1 MREVWLRKLHLSI
14 YEIILLTACA
24 VIALLMLVRVFYGTE
39 LTDEAFYVSN
49 TMAMMRGNVPYVYG
63 GFGFA
68 TGGTFP
74 LIPFLFV
81 YGLFVP
87 DDAGIF
93 LYSRICFMLFW
104 WLTVVVGYRFLK
116 KDFKRSSA
124 LLISAFMLAFAG
136 GGQGLYN
143 FSYNTTPLAV
153 TYMAGLIIYDAV
165 EHKSKRSPLK
175 LFLSGFLMGI
185 AFLGHAG
192 YAVAILTF
200 AIVIVIRTKGIKGKI
215 LNVVCCVAGGL
226 LELAVVFIP
235 IIAQTSLSSVLG
247 GTRMYW
253 KPVWK
258 PLALGYIRDIT
269 TGKLAEVAGLFGLIL
284 PCFIVAVAVAYALS
298 TRYIRE
304 NEKKLEKSGYAA
316 LAVSAVVVAM
326 VLLFARLQVRATASS
341 GNWYWGAIA
350 TLGIPALFCLR
361 KHRGHPVLLY
371 MGIYPIVYSF
381 GEILFVTNSTSLS
394 RLSYAAPALAIY
406 FLVMLN
412 EDGELTRLLAAVAV
426 AACTMAMMVNN
437 YRYVYRDGHF
447 AKLTSV
453 VKSGVYKGIRTT
465 GDRAKD
471 LPELEEY
478 LNKVIAGGE
487 PYAFRDNVP
496 AGYLM
501 VRTGTM
507 CDKSTWDCMNYA
519 YLADNNRDIYDNP
532 TELYAYYQKRGMFP
546 KKYIYVEYGSYDK
559 LSIDDDGYKFT
570 EFVRS
575 CYEKTADFALNA
587 TFRRVVVYEYKGGFD
602 GNFGPWTERDKSR

>member
-1 MREVWLRKLHLSI
+1 MREVQLRKSRFSL
-14 YEIILLTACA
+14 YETILLAACA

-63 GFGFA
+63 SFGFG
-68 TGGTFP
+68 TGGTFL

-93 LYSRICFMLFW
+93 LFSRICFMLFW
-104 WLTVVVGYRFLK
+104 WLTVAVGYRFLK

-124 LLISAFMLAFAG
+124 LLVSVFMLAFAG

-175 LFLSGFLMGI
+175 LVLAGFLMGI

-200 AIVIVIRTKGIKGKI
+200 AIVIVIRTEGIKGKI

-235 IIAQTSLSSVLG
+235 IIAQTSLPAVLD

-269 TGKLAEVAGLFGLIL
+269 TSKLAEVAGLFGMII

-316 LAVSAVVVAM
+316 LAVSAVVVAL

-341 GNWYWGAIA
+341 DNWYWGAIA
-350 TLGIPALFCLR
+350 VLGIPALFCLR

-406 FLVMLN
+406 FLVILN
-412 EDGELTRLLAAVAV
+412 EVGELARLLAAVAV
-426 AACTMAMMVNN
+426 ATCTMAMMVNN

-465 GDRAKD
+465 GERARD

-501 VRTGTM
+501 ARAGTM
-507 CDKSTWDCMNYA
+507 CDKSTWDSMNYA

-532 TELYAYYQKRGMFP
+532 MALYAYYQKRGMFP

-559 LSIDDDGYKFT
+559 LSIDDDGYKFS
-570 EFVRS
+570 EFVRG

-602 GNFGPWTERDKSR
+602 GNFGPWTERDKLR

>member
-1 MREVWLRKLHLSI
+1 MREVRLGKLRLSL
-14 YEIILLTACA
+14 YETILLAACA
-24 VIALLMLVRVFYGTE
+24 VMALLMLVRVFYGTE

-104 WLTVVVGYRFLK
+104 WLTVAVGYHFLK

-124 LLISAFMLAFAG
+124 LLASAFMLAFAG

-143 FSYNTTPLAV
+143 FSYNTLPLAM
-153 TYMAGLIIYDAV
+153 TYMAGLLIYDAV
-165 EHKSKRSPLK
+165 EHKVKRSPLK

-185 AFLGHAG
+185 AFLGHVG

-215 LNVVCCVAGGL
+215 LNVSYCVAGGL
-226 LELAVVFIP
+226 LEIAVVFIP
-235 IIAQTSLSSVLG
+235 IIAQTSLPAVLDG
-247 GTRMYW
+247 VGMYR
-253 KPVWK
+253 KPVGN
-258 PLALGYIRDIT
+258 PLAQGYVRDIT
-269 TGKLAEVAGLFGLIL
+269 TGKLAAVVGLFGVIT
-284 PCFIVAVAVAYALS
+284 PCFIIAVAVAYALS

-316 LAVSAVVVAM
+316 LAVSAVVMAL
-326 VLLFARLQVRATASS
+326 VLLFARLQMRATASS
-341 GNWYWGAIA
+341 DNWYWGAIA
-350 TLGIPALFCLR
+350 ALGIPALFCLR

-381 GEILFVTNSTSLS
+381 GEIFFVQNSTSLF

-412 EDGELTRLLAAVAV
+412 EEGELVRLLATVAV
-426 AACTMAMMVNN
+426 ASCTMAMLVNN
-437 YRYVYRDGHF
+437 YHYVYRDGNFSQLRH
-447 AKLTSV
+447 TV
-453 VKSGVYKGIRTT
+453 ESGVYKGIQTT
-465 GDRAKD
+465 IERARD
-471 LPELEEY
+471 LPEMEEY

-496 AGYLM
+496 AGYMM
-501 VRTGTM
+501 VRSGSM
-507 CDKSTWDCMNYA
+507 CDRSTWDCMNYA
-519 YLADNNRDIYDNP
+519 ELTSYNGDIYNNP
-532 TELYAYYQKRGMFP
+532 ASLYSYYQKKRAFP

-559 LSIDDDGYKFT
+559 LSIDDDAYKFS
-570 EFVRS
+570 EFVRHY
-575 CYEKTADFALNA
+575 YEKTADFALNG

-602 GNFGPWTERDKSR
+602 GEFGPWIERDKLR